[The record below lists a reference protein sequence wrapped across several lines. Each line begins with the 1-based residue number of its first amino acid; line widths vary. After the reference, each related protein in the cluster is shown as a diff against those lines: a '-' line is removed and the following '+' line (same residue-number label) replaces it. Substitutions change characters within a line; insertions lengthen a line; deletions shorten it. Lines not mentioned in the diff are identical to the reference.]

1 MLLPFPCRFMGSAR
15 RRQGKTDL
23 CLHNDRHH
31 RAGVCASRRRLVGNI
46 YSSARK
52 TFRFRVASAADRQ
65 SATVC
70 SVCSANK
77 KSPKA
82 IWSLGVEN
90 YTFCLHLKKLIAK
103 TACIKSASKSAKSSV
118 ITYECAHFCILLSNR
133 CIFMHLLL
141 HDKGDK
147 SRGKTLFCEVFT
159 QHFGY
164 LG

>member
-1 MLLPFPCRFMGSAR
+1 MGSAR

-31 RAGVCASRRRLVGNI
+31 CAGVCASRRRLVGNI
-46 YSSARK
+46 SGSARK
-52 TFRFRVASAADRQ
+52 IFRFRVASAPDRQ

-82 IWSLGVEN
+82 IWSPGVEN
-90 YTFCLHLKKLIAK
+90 YSFQLHLKKLIAK

-118 ITYECAHFCILLSNR
+118 ITYECAHFCIFLSIK

-141 HDKGDK
+141 HDKAVK
-147 SRGKTLFCEVFT
+147 SRGKAPFCEIFT
-159 QHFGY
+159 QLFVY